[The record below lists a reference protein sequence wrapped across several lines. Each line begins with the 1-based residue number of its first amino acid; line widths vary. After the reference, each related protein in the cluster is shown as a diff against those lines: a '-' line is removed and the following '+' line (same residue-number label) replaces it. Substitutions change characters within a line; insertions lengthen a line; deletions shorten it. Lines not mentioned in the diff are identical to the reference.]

1 MPLLVPYQF
10 FPSTALILTL
20 LQSLHLASSQ
30 SSTASSLPAS
40 SAPTVL
46 PYYNFTYPTFPDHY
60 GSGIQVSYKD
70 TIDVSWVANG
80 VQHSPEL
87 QIRCWE
93 RNDSNSFICMQHTQ
107 HSIYPFFALCPSPS
121 PSPHSSAKHLT
132 DKRPCQTT
140 KILHPTTT
148 I

>member
-1 MPLLVPYQF
+1 MPLLGPYQF

-30 SSTASSLPAS
+30 NSTASS
-40 SAPTVL
+40 L

-93 RNDSNSFICMQHTQ
+93 RNDSNSFICMQH
-107 HSIYPFFALCPSPS
+107 SIYPFFALCPSPSPS

-132 DKRPCQTT
+132 DKRKIFPCQTT
-140 KILHPTTT
+140 KILHPTAT